1 MSILFAY
8 SDLLDRAIPIEENEV
23 PVLLVENRTAFRSLL
38 LDFQIQKSGLSGQ
51 VLFSC
56 NGKDLKFTAVDFLG
70 DVVNLD
76 LNSKSLLTKLISS
89 LEHRS
94 AQEDYVEQVTEI
106 NHAVQEL
113 LLLLSEDFD
122 VGFTF
127 ADQLD
132 MKALLKICG
141 IRFSEIG
148 SEYLECL
155 CNYLLLS
162 RILLKTEVFVLVNL
176 KLILNEEELKNLYQ
190 FLEYHKIKIL
200 LLEGVETD
208 RLPIEK
214 YYIIDQDLCVIY

>member
-8 SDLLDRAIPIEENEV
+8 PDLLGQAIPIEENEV
-23 PVLLVENRTAFRSLL
+23 PVLIIENRRALRSLL
-38 LDFQIQKSGLSGQ
+38 LDLQLQKSGLSGQ

-56 NGKDLKFTAVDFLG
+56 NGKDIKFANVDFLG

-76 LNSKSLLTKLISS
+76 LNSKNLLTKLISS
-89 LEHRS
+89 LERRT
-94 AQEDYVEQVTEI
+94 AQEDFFEQVSEVNRT
-106 NHAVQEL
+106 VQEL

-122 VGFTF
+122 VEFTF

-141 IRFSEIG
+141 IQFSETG
-148 SEYLECL
+148 SDYLESL

-176 KLILNEEELKNLYQ
+176 KLILDEEELKNLYQ
-190 FLEYHKIKIL
+190 FLEYHKIKVL
-200 LLEGVETD
+200 LLEGLETD

-214 YYIIDQDLCVIY
+214 YYIIDKDLCVIY